1 MKILFP
7 ASSANFSITTKLNIR
22 RKSSHDFFVAAFL
35 RRKGGKKHLTKPA
48 RELDAQEKR
57 TIRNLVTRKCAN
69 HDNDYGCLP
78 LDCKCPMLGICY
90 TNSAMCRYFREA
102 VLPNDPELEAGLN
115 MLATKTCKRCGKRFP
130 IAGRRAYCSDQC
142 AEAAQKEHTA
152 DRVRKFR
159 NKAVM

>member
-7 ASSANFSITTKLNIR
+7 ASSANFLIDIKYDIR
-22 RKSSHDFFVAAFL
+22 CNSSHDFFVAAFL
-35 RRKGGKKHLTKPA
+35 RRKGENTHLIKPV
-48 RELDAQEKR
+48 RELTTQEKR
-57 TIRNLVTRKCAN
+57 AIRNLVTGKCAN
-69 HDNDYGCLP
+69 HDNDYGCLL

-115 MLATKTCKRCGKRFP
+115 MLATKTCERCGKRFP

-152 DRVRKFR
+152 ARVRKFR
-159 NKAVM
+159 NKAEM